1 MPASLV
7 SDLFCDL
14 DSAHGGR
21 LPRAARRRNFP
32 HRMEMKMFH
41 RLMQDAKFRARDRDN
56 AMVVLQIEFG
66 FGLVHFGIKQPGIR
80 NKPAARGQLKGDA
93 LSYRHGIALVSS
105 RFRGRFEIE

>member
-1 MPASLV
+1 MPVSLV
-7 SDLFCDL
+7 RDLFGDL

-32 HRMEMKMFH
+32 HRMQMKMFH
-41 RLMQDAKFRARDRDN
+41 RLVQDAKFRARDRDN
-56 AMVVLQIEFG
+56 AMAVLQIEFG

-80 NKPAARGQLKGDA
+80 NEPAARGQMKGDA

-105 RFRGRFEIE
+105 RFRRFEIE